1 MSHLLKGPWLAAII
15 TTTLVAGI
23 AWSLGLSPG
32 PATTS
37 APTSEPVPAPTLPA
51 PVASGDSADGKR
63 LRQLEQQ
70 VEQLSQRL
78 GSEEASRANVPPPPM
93 PPTPEERVQ
102 RREAGMEMF
111 EMKVDAYQQE
121 RMDAAWA
128 DPARKSLETSM
139 GTLLTSLPADRRGHL
154 LGVDCRTHSCMA
166 TLEFP
171 NFAAARDQFSRFV
184 EHIYDVPCGRTA
196 VLDDAEDPAAP
207 LKVRVLFDEC
217 ARD

>member
-1 MSHLLKGPWLAAII
+1 MSLSLKSPWLAAIT

-23 AWSLGLSPG
+23 AWSLGLTPG
-32 PATTS
+32 PTTPS
-37 APTSEPVPAPTLPA
+37 APAPEPVLAPS
-51 PVASGDSADGKR
+51 PVAPSASADSAR
-63 LRQLEQQ
+63 IRQLEQQ
-70 VEQLSQRL
+70 VEQLAQRL
-78 GSEEASRANVPPPPM
+78 GSEEAARANVPPPPM
-93 PPTPEERVQ
+93 PPTPEEQVQ

-121 RMDAAWA
+121 RLDAVWA

-139 GTLLTSLPADRRGHL
+139 GTLLASLPAERRGNL

-171 NFAAARDQFSRFV
+171 NFAAAKDQFPRFV

-196 VLDDAEDPAAP
+196 VLDDTEDPAAP

>member
-1 MSHLLKGPWLAAII
+1 MSLSLKSPWLAATI

-23 AWSLGLSPG
+23 AWSLGMTPG
-32 PATTS
+32 PTTPS
-37 APTSEPVPAPTLPA
+37 APAPVPAPTA
-51 PVASGDSADGKR
+51 PVPAAPGASADAAR

-78 GSEEASRANVPPPPM
+78 GAEETARANVPPPPL
-93 PPTPEERVQ
+93 PPTPEELAQ

-121 RMDAAWA
+121 RMDPAWA

-154 LGVDCRTHSCMA
+154 LNVDCRTHSCMA

-171 NFAAARDQFSRFV
+171 NFAAAKDQFPRFV
-184 EHIYDVPCGRTA
+184 EHMYDVPCGRTA
-196 VLDDAEDPAAP
+196 VLDDAEDPTAP

-217 ARD
+217 AHN